1 MSEEEIKASGWDSIT
16 ETFERIYPDQKDP
29 LHFGTLI
36 KWRLGGSD
44 PLDGISIYDAGE
56 YYHFVTYG
64 LSELYEKECEDKEYS
79 GYGFEFTLKLKKNPG
94 IDDNELKCV
103 AGILQTLARM
113 TFENGEIFRTYEY
126 IYTGQETGMD
136 SKGISKITGFI
147 TIPDKQAGVI
157 DTPNGQVEFVQ
168 LVGMTDKELKM
179 LLNKKRSDVQE
190 LSEKL
195 QIELTDYSRDHLI

>member
-1 MSEEEIKASGWDSIT
+1 MIGSNKMSEEEIKASGWDSIT

-126 IYTGQETGMD
+126 SYTGQETGMD

-157 DTPNGQVEFVQ
+157 DTPNGQVELFS
-168 LVGMTDKELKM
+168 
-179 LLNKKRSDVQE
+179 LLE
-190 LSEKL
+190 
-195 QIELTDYSRDHLI
+195 